1 MENPVTDKKEEM
13 WKRQVSDKDF
23 DLWELLTQVR
33 DNGTVW

>member
-13 WKRQVSDKDF
+13 WKRHVSDKGF

-33 DNGTVW
+33 DNGSVW